1 MTSITRPTLVV
12 FDLDDT
18 LYSYESCNL
27 AGNKALFAL
36 GASETGVS
44 RKHFETVYSE
54 AREKVKARLGKTGS
68 SHSRLLYVHEA
79 LAQLGF
85 SNQPSLALSLEQEF
99 WREYLLAMT
108 LRPGAE
114 DLLLSLRFNHIPI
127 ALVTDLTLQIQLR
140 KLVFLKLESFF
151 DVVIASEESAGD
163 KSSLLPFEVLA
174 ERSQKEWLEHVWFVG
189 DGKHDGPVEP
199 LKSKKII
206 GAGWSWIK
214 DAQHSTFQTGWS
226 ELSQIEDELEKL
238 IEVNEYKHLA

>member
-18 LYSYESCNL
+18 LYSYEGCNL

-44 RKHFETVYSE
+44 SQHFETVFSK
-54 AREKVKARLGKTGS
+54 AREKVKTRLGKTGS
-68 SHSRLLYVHEA
+68 SHSRLLYIHEA
-79 LAQLGF
+79 LSKLGF

-151 DVVIASEESAGD
+151 DVVVASEESSGD
-163 KSSLLPFEVLA
+163 KSSLAPFEVLA
-174 ERSQKEWLEHVWFVG
+174 ERSQKVWLENVWFVG
-189 DGKHDGPVEP
+189 DGKHDGPVEL
-199 LKSKKII
+199 LKSKNVI
-206 GAGWSWIK
+206 GAGWSWIR
-214 DAQHSTFQTGWS
+214 DAQNSTFQRGWT
-226 ELSQIEDELEKL
+226 ELSQIEDELVKL
-238 IEVNEYKHLA
+238 VEITE

>member
-1 MTSITRPTLVV
+1 MTTHIKPTLVV

-18 LYSYESCNL
+18 LYSYEVCNR
-27 AGNKALFAL
+27 AGNNALFAL

-44 RKHFETVYSE
+44 SQYFESVFSN

-68 SHSRLLYVHEA
+68 SHSRLLYIHEA
-79 LAQLGF
+79 LSQLGF

-114 DLLLSLRFNHIPI
+114 DLLLSLRYNHIPI

-151 DVVIASEESAGD
+151 DVVIASEESSGD
-163 KSSLLPFEVLA
+163 KSSLTPFEVLA
-174 ERSQKEWLEHVWFVG
+174 ERSQDAWLENVWFVG
-189 DGKHDGPVEP
+189 DGKHDGPVEQ

-214 DAQHSTFQTGWS
+214 DAKHSTFQTGWT
-226 ELSQIEDELEKL
+226 ELAQIEDELEKL
-238 IEVNEYKHLA
+238 VEVTE